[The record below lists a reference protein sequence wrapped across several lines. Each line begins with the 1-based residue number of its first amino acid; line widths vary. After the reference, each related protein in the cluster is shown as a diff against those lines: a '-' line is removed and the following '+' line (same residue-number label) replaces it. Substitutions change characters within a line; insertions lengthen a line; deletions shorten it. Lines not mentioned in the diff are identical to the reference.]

1 MINLGPKIDD
11 FEVPVCNI
19 FAAKVLNDQVCYEM
33 DLNLLKDENDIKF
46 QLKDGITLI
55 LDFNE
60 ERQFK
65 KIVIEQENNFKK
77 RNYLYDDEENS
88 VQVHLDSIGKLI
100 LKLFH
105 MCCN

>member
-1 MINLGPKIDD
+1 MINLGPKIDN

-65 KIVIEQENNFKK
+65 KIVIEQENNFRK

-88 VQVHLDSIGKLI
+88 V
-100 LKLFH
+100 
-105 MCCN
+105 